1 MAAVLPR
8 EEIDVGIFQEVQGT
22 LRLLQSQSLQTLR
35 HQEHLLD
42 LMHEVKSGITQ
53 TRPAGHDNPGGW
65 LSIFRQ
71 HGTPDALAAVDT
83 EEVTLG
89 DLMQESVGI
98 NLRDVDGSSWGDIF
112 DNVPSPTSCQ
122 VSPSPLQGES
132 RLLEGVWKKF
142 GEQVFELGAFDGS
155 PPQKPLSP
163 EEFREVTFQA
173 SHSSWALDLDVL
185 RNSQPHDPSYDH
197 QKCLTLSEATSVE
210 SAIKPCDRRVSRES
224 KRTSLTKLAEET
236 AVEALNIR
244 FVDADYGGAFGSIS
258 AKAYLNRYSD
268 LSETEDH
275 YKKRGIA
282 QAIAR
287 HEGFQAISLFV
298 IVLNGLYIGVEVDAN
313 EAERMYDSNLLFIVA
328 ENFFCL
334 WYVLEVLIRGMAFRS
349 IWDCFRDSAF
359 RFDFALVVLM
369 VGETWI
375 FDPCLYF
382 VVKDDFS
389 SNFPTPLLR
398 LFRLVRL
405 GRVARLIQA
414 MPELV
419 TMMKGIFM
427 ASRAVTS
434 SLVLVCALTY
444 VFGIIMH
451 MLVSDVAEVREDY
464 FGTLPLCMWTLLVY
478 GVLQDEIGQV
488 LNALLDVGTLGSSV
502 AVGVFLFFT
511 LLSAVTVLNMLIG
524 VLCEVVHEV
533 RTGEKEEHFLNVM
546 QKTILVEL
554 YKRDTGSG
562 FISQSE
568 LLSVLSDPDLKE
580 VLKQLNVDVAYIVE
594 LQYLFNHRPSDEK
607 CIDVASVVELLLLFR
622 GDQPATVRSMVI
634 GQAYTRWALAQELSE
649 HQQTLGRNVEAL
661 CAAILGPSSS
671 WSMARRGENR
681 SAPKVT

>member
-1 MAAVLPR
+1 M
-8 EEIDVGIFQEVQGT
+8 
-22 LRLLQSQSLQTLR
+22 
-35 HQEHLLD
+35 
-42 LMHEVKSGITQ
+42 
-53 TRPAGHDNPGGW
+53 
-65 LSIFRQ
+65 
-71 HGTPDALAAVDT
+71 
-83 EEVTLG
+83 
-89 DLMQESVGI
+89 
-98 NLRDVDGSSWGDIF
+98 
-112 DNVPSPTSCQ
+112 
-122 VSPSPLQGES
+122 
-132 RLLEGVWKKF
+132 
-142 GEQVFELGAFDGS
+142 
-155 PPQKPLSP
+155 
-163 EEFREVTFQA
+163 
-173 SHSSWALDLDVL
+173 
-185 RNSQPHDPSYDH
+185 
-197 QKCLTLSEATSVE
+197 
-210 SAIKPCDRRVSRES
+210 
-224 KRTSLTKLAEET
+224 
-236 AVEALNIR
+236 
-244 FVDADYGGAFGSIS
+244 
-258 AKAYLNRYSD
+258 NRYSE
-268 LSETEDH
+268 LNGGTEEDH

-313 EAERMYDSNLLFIVA
+313 EAEHMYDANLLFIVA
-328 ENFFCL
+328 ENLFCL

-349 IWDCFRDSAF
+349 VWDCFRDSAF

-369 VGETWI
+369 VVETWI

-382 VVKDDFS
+382 LVKDDFS

-444 VFGIIMH
+444 VCGIIMH
-451 MLVSDVAEVREDY
+451 MLVSDFAEVREDY
-464 FGTLPLCMWTLLVY
+464 FGTLPLCIWTLLVY

-488 LNALLDVGTLGSSV
+488 LNALLEVGTLGSSV

-511 LLSAVTVLNMLIG
+511 LFSAVTVLNMLIG

-533 RTGEKEEHFLNVM
+533 RTGEREEHFLTVM

-554 YKRDTGSG
+554 NKHDTGSG
-562 FISQSE
+562 FISKSE
-568 LLSVLSDPDLKE
+568 LLSVLSDRDLKE
-580 VLKQLNVDVAYIVE
+580 VLKELNVDVAYIVE

-634 GQAYTRWALAQELSE
+634 GQAYTRWALAQELHE
-649 HQQTLGRNVEAL
+649 LEQTLERNVEDL
-661 CAAILGPSSS
+661 CAAMLGPSSS
-671 WSMARRGENR
+671 WSRARRGEKR